1 MFLQVPSCT
10 LPVLLLNML
19 PRCLMSK
26 CRCIRC
32 IHVCVPIAT
41 HASGVLSN
49 GASCLLRH
57 CSPSCLLIEVWLQ
70 LARTPSEAELQAL
83 RSVLGEQA
91 GKCVS
96 SFPLYHLALG
106 LHLYYRLLTLV
117 GDSLT
122 LDQYIHFITG
132 DLADLN
138 TGCDPGC
145 DTGCEVDEEIV
156 NRQEDATEKVD
167 PSSAEVQTPA
177 GDLNMQGAPAED
189 LNTPGASSE
198 AQSPGP
204 NEPGHHLRGASAA
217 FMLGVFLLEVV
228 AHGLSRDSKVYEVE
242 PEVIR
247 GKGKNVKCPRDGKL
261 GAAYVDCVPNGQA
274 GPASVML
281 SYGWAYTVGDIVDT
295 LTEFC
300 RTSGRCAE
308 STYFW
313 ICCLC
318 INQQ

>member
-1 MFLQVPSCT
+1 MLQA
-10 LPVLLLNML
+10 M
-19 PRCLMSK
+19 
-26 CRCIRC
+26 
-32 IHVCVPIAT
+32 A
-41 HASGVLSN
+41 
-49 GASCLLRH
+49 
-57 CSPSCLLIEVWLQ
+57 Q
-70 LARTPSEAELQAL
+70 LAQA
-83 RSVLGEQA
+83 QA
-91 GKCVS
+91 
-96 SFPLYHLALG
+96 
-106 LHLYYRLLTLV
+106 
-117 GDSLT
+117 
-122 LDQYIHFITG
+122 Q
-132 DLADLN
+132 DLAWAEHNL
-138 TGCDPGC
+138 
-145 DTGCEVDEEIV
+145 EVEEEIV
-156 NRQEDATEKVD
+156 NRQEDATEQAD

-177 GDLNMQGAPAED
+177 GELNMQDALAADPH
-189 LNTPGASSE
+189 TPGAGAE

-204 NEPGHHLRGASAA
+204 NEPGHHLRGVSAA
-217 FMLGVFLLEVV
+217 FMLGVFLIEVV

-247 GKGKNVKCPRDGKL
+247 GKGKNVTCPRDGKL

-308 STYFW
+308 STCFW